1 MADQVKD
8 TTSLKLDFLFVD
20 GDTRSLTLKNPKSTV
35 STSDIE
41 SLQTFMRT
49 SNVVI
54 GDRDGGTFGRIDK
67 VTKVTERK
75 VYLDY
80 S

>member
-8 TTSLKLDFLFVD
+8 TTTLKLNFLFVD
-20 GDTRSLTLKNPKSTV
+20 GDTRSLTLKNPKTNITAS
-35 STSDIE
+35 SIE

-49 SNVVI
+49 SNVII
-54 GDRDGGTFGRIDK
+54 GDRDGGTFGRIDSA
-67 VTKVTERK
+67 TRITERK